1 MVIKMKK
8 EFTAGLF
15 SNEVIN
21 HKISKE
27 SGDMTLLEA
36 LVEVCDKYEVP
47 YEDVCSFKTEREV
60 VSGNLIDKSRKTITI
75 EETIDLITSNLR
87 EKLRAECSSRGLL
100 KGRTSSLI

>member
-1 MVIKMKK
+1 MTKI
-8 EFTAGLF
+8 TAGEF

-21 HKISKE
+21 YKTSKD

-36 LVEVCDKYEVP
+36 LVDICDKYEVP
-47 YEDVCSFKTEREV
+47 YEDVCSFNTEREV
-60 VSGNLIDKSRKTITI
+60 VSGNLIDSSRKVITI